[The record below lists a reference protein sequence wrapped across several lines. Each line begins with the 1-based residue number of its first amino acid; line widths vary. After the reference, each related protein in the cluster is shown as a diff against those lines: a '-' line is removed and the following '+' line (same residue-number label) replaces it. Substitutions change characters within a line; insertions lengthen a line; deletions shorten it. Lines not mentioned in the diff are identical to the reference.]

1 MTQLHF
7 STCRGGLCGEQGA
20 PPLLAG
26 GSSLL
31 QPALE
36 ALQCCWLS
44 LLGSCGAGRLLLGL
58 LSRGLLR
65 CLALL
70 LLLLLFRLGLEW
82 QGWLFCRPC
91 MRLLVWC
98 CWVPA

>member
-1 MTQLHF
+1 MGNKERLRCLPAAPASCSQ
-7 STCRGGLCGEQGA
+7 RWRLCSV
-20 PPLLAG
+20 AG
-26 GSSLL
+26 
-31 QPALE
+31 
-36 ALQCCWLS
+36 WS
-44 LLGSCGAGRLLLGL
+44 LLGSCGAGRPLLGL
-58 LSRGLLR
+58 LSRGLLHWR
-65 CLALL
+65 ALL